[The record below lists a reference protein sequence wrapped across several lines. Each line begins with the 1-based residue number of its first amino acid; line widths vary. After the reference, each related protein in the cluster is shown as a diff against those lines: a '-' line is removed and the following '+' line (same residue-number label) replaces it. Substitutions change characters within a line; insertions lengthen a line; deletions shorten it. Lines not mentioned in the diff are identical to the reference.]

1 VVPQGELR
9 GGRKA
14 GPALPR
20 VLVTGAG
27 GLLGRAVRRTWAG
40 AAELVFCDR
49 DALDVTD
56 ADGVR
61 AALDRE
67 TPDTVVHAAAFTDVD
82 GAERDPEGAERLNHG
97 ACRLLASACAR
108 RGILLVAIGSD
119 YVFDGISERPYREED
134 AQNPLSVYGK
144 TKQRGEDAV
153 RSAGGPHLV
162 VRAQALYGPGRP
174 SLVTRLLAMEDPA
187 QEIRVVNDRTSQ
199 PTFVDHFARGLLALW
214 QRGAQGTFHVANS
227 GPMSWYG
234 FALLVREETG
244 LPRGQVK
251 TIGSRERGEVAAR
264 PPYSALDVGR
274 FAALAGR
281 PMATVREGLR
291 EYLSGLGV
299 TRA

>member
-1 VVPQGELR
+1 MVPQGELGGRR
-9 GGRKA
+9 GGA
-14 GPALPR
+14 PGLPR

-27 GLLGRAVRRTWAG
+27 GLLGRAIGRTWEG
-40 AAELVFCDR
+40 AAELVLCDR
-49 DALDVTD
+49 AGLDVTD
-56 ADGVR
+56 AEGVR
-61 AALDRE
+61 DALDRHR
-67 TPDTVVHAAAFTDVD
+67 PDVVLNTAAFTDVD
-82 GAERDPEGAERLNHG
+82 DAERDPEGAERLNHG
-97 ACRLLASACAR
+97 ACRLLAAACAR
-108 RGILLVAIGSD
+108 RGILLIAISSD
-119 YVFDGISERPYREED
+119 YVFDGSSTRPYHEED
-134 AQNPLSVYGK
+134 PQNPLSVYGK

-153 RSAGGPHLV
+153 RAAGVPHLV

-199 PTFVDHFARGLLALW
+199 PTFVDHFARGVLTLW
-214 QRGAQGTFHVANS
+214 RRGAQGTFHVANT

-264 PPYSALDVGR
+264 PPYSALDTGR
-274 FAALAGR
+274 FAGVAGR

-291 EYLSGLGV
+291 EYLAGLGV